1 MSAEASP
8 STAAHS
14 SSSESNSQCHTQF
27 HSLADPPFFDC
38 TGVCASNTHTHAR
51 TRANKGGHSADCLL
65 YTPER
70 LATWLLLTFNR
81 VHYGGCA
88 LVQLLLYTEDA
99 ALSFCLRLL
108 ALALLSDLN
117 PSPCVGPS

>member
-27 HSLADPPFFDC
+27 HSLADPPVSIVQEC
-38 TGVCASNTHTHAR
+38 VHRTRTHTRAH
-51 TRANKGGHSADCLL
+51 ANKGGHSADCLL

-88 LVQLLLYTEDA
+88 LVQLLLYTEDV